1 MAMSKSL
8 VIVESPAKAKTIE
21 KYLGKG
27 FEVRASIGHIMDL
40 PKNDIGV
47 ELKNRTFV
55 PELIVSPGKEKI
67 VDALKKLG
75 LKADEI
81 FLAPDPD
88 REGEAI
94 AYHLALQ
101 LGTSAKE
108 KKKIRRVTFN
118 EITKKA
124 VQEAFKHARDVDQNL
139 VDAQQTRR
147 VLDRLVGYQIS
158 PLLWDKVRR
167 GLSAGRVQTVA
178 VRLIVEREREI
189 SAFKPVEYWTLDAL
203 LHADKQPEKSFKAK
217 FIGIDGEPA
226 RVANGKDK
234 DGKDQFIAN
243 AIAGEAAMNAVVLAL
258 ENARW
263 SLASV
268 QSREQQRR
276 PLPPFIT
283 SQLQRD
289 ASTKLGF
296 NVRRTMGV
304 AQRLYEGIDLGAEG
318 TTGLITYMR
327 TDSPRVAPDAIAAA
341 RDWVGKQL
349 GAKYLPES
357 PNVYKGKKDAQD
369 AHEAIRPTDASRTP
383 ESVARYLS
391 DEQLKLYTLIWRRFV
406 ASQMTPA
413 VFDVTTAKIAAV
425 SAKDGKTF
433 DFRVSGSVLRFDGF
447 LKVYE
452 ASEEKKDDDDETA
465 NKLPNLDGVKA
476 LALDSLEREQKSTQP
491 PPRYNEASL
500 VKELEER
507 GIGRPSTYA
516 SIINTIQDREYVVKH
531 GGSRGR
537 FYPTEIG
544 MVVCDLL
551 VESFPYIFDMAY
563 TAKLEEELDDIE
575 EGKEKWTEL
584 LNGFYDHF
592 EDELKDAGNKMRDIK
607 RTEQMTDEKCDL
619 CGSPLVLKWG
629 KFGSFFACSAY
640 NKKDPTSCTFTKENT
655 AAKPDLNTPEAQ
667 EATEQEEYCENCGR
681 VMVLRRGPF
690 GMFMSCPGYNEDPPC
705 KTIRKLTQKQQQKPP
720 VPTGEDCPLC
730 GKPLVLRQG
739 QYGEFVSCSGYPKC
753 KYVKQNLIEGMKC
766 PKCGTGDLAERK
778 ARRGNVFWGCT
789 NYPKCDFTSNF
800 KPVPQPC
807 PECGSPYLVEKTLR
821 SGIFL
826 ECPNKK
832 KPADEEAAPKKAA
845 KKSAAKTGAAK
856 NQTDSTELAV
866 VCTYS
871 KRIGDAPPPPT
882 AETHGPVAEKKVSKK
897 ELQPA

>member
-1 MAMSKSL
+1 MEMSKSL

-27 FEVRASIGHIMDL
+27 FDVRASIGHIMDL

-47 ELKNRTFV
+47 ELKNRTFE
-55 PELIVSPGKEKI
+55 PELIVSPGKEK
-67 VDALKKLG
+67 VVEQLKKLG
-75 LKADEI
+75 LAADEI

-158 PLLWDKVRR
+158 PLLWEKVRR

-189 SAFKPVEYWTLDAL
+189 AGFGPVEYWNLEAL
-203 LHADKQPEKSFKAK
+203 LHPEKQADKSFKAK
-217 FIGIDGEPA
+217 FIGVDGEPA

-243 AIAGEAAMNAVVLAL
+243 ALPNEAAMAAVVAAL
-258 ENARW
+258 EKAQW
-263 SLASV
+263 SLVSV

-327 TDSPRVAPDAIAAA
+327 TDSPRVAPDAIQAA
-341 RDWVGKQL
+341 REWVGKQL
-349 GAKYLPES
+349 GSQYLPET
-357 PNVYKGKKDAQD
+357 PNHYKGKKDAQD

-383 ESVARYLS
+383 ESIARYLS

-413 VFDVTTAKIAAV
+413 IFDVTTAKIAAE
-425 SAKDGKTF
+425 STKDRKIY

-452 ASEEKKDDDDETA
+452 ASEEKKDDDDESA

-476 LALDSLEREQKSTQP
+476 LALEKLEKEQKFTQP

-544 MVVCDLL
+544 VVVCDLL

-575 EGKEKWTEL
+575 EGKEKWTVL

-592 EDELKDAGNKMRDIK
+592 EDELKDAGKKMRDIK
-607 RTEQMTDEKCDL
+607 RLEQMTNEKCDL

-629 KFGSFFACSAY
+629 KFGTFFACSAY
-640 NKKDPTSCTFTKENT
+640 DKKDPSSCTFTKENT
-655 AAKPDLNTPEAQ
+655 AAKPDMNTPEAQ
-667 EATEQEEYCENCGR
+667 EADEKEEYCENCGK

-690 GMFMSCPGYNEDPPC
+690 GMFMSCPDYSADPPC
-705 KTIRKLTQKQQQKPP
+705 KTIRKLSQKQQQKPP
-720 VPTGEDCPLC
+720 VPTGEDCPVC

-789 NYPKCDFTSNF
+789 NYPKCDFTSNY
-800 KPVPQPC
+800 KPVAKKC
-807 PECGSPYLVEKTLR
+807 PECDSPYLVEKTLR
-821 SGIFL
+821 SGIYL

-832 KPADEEAAPKKAA
+832 KVAEEETKTKKAVG
-845 KKSAAKTGAAK
+845 KSVGKGAAK
-856 NQTDSTELAV
+856 GAAV
-866 VCTYS
+866 MEAGESCSYS

-882 AETHGPVAEKKVSKK
+882 AETHGPVVEKGGN
-897 ELQPA
+897 

>member
-1 MAMSKSL
+1 MSKSL

-27 FEVRASIGHIMDL
+27 FEVLASVGHIMDL
-40 PKNDIGV
+40 PKKDIGV
-47 ELKNRTFV
+47 ELTNRTFV
-55 PELIVSPGKEKI
+55 PELIVSPGKEK
-67 VDALKKLG
+67 VVAQLKKAA

-101 LGTSAKE
+101 LGTNAKE
-108 KKKIRRVTFN
+108 RKKIRRVTFN

-124 VQEAFKHARDVDQNL
+124 VQEAFNHARDVDQNL

-178 VRLIVEREREI
+178 VRLIVDREREI
-189 SAFKPVEYWTLDAL
+189 GAFQPVEYWTLDAL
-203 LHADKQPEKSFKAK
+203 LHAEKQAATKLKAR
-217 FIGIDGEPA
+217 FVGIDGEPA
-226 RVANGKDK
+226 RVANGQDK
-234 DGKDQFIAN
+234 EGKAQFLSN
-243 AIAGEAAMNAVVLAL
+243 ALPDEKTTKEVMAAL
-258 ENARW
+258 ETAKW
-263 SLASV
+263 TLASV
-268 QSREQQRR
+268 QAREQQRR

-289 ASTKLGF
+289 ASSKLGF

-304 AQRLYEGIDLGAEG
+304 AQRLYEGIEIGAEG
-318 TTGLITYMR
+318 PTGLITYMR
-327 TDSPRVAPDAIAAA
+327 TDSPRIAPEAIAGA
-341 RDWVGKQL
+341 REWIGKQL
-349 GAKYLPES
+349 GPQYLPREA
-357 PNVYKGKKDAQD
+357 NVYKGKKAAQD

-383 ESVARYLS
+383 ESIARYLS
-391 DEQLKLYTLIWRRFV
+391 DEQLKLYRLIWQRFV

-413 VFDVTTAKIAAV
+413 IFDVTTAKIAAH
-425 SAKDGKTF
+425 SAKTGKTY

-452 ASEEKKDDDDETA
+452 VEEEKKDEDDETS
-465 NKLPNLDGVKA
+465 NKLPSLDGVKA
-476 LALDSLEREQKSTQP
+476 LELDKLEHEGHFTQP

-516 SIINTIQDREYVVKH
+516 SIISTIQDREYVVKH

-544 MVVCDLL
+544 VVVCDLM
-551 VESFPYIFDMAY
+551 VKNFPYIFDMAY

-575 EGKEKWTEL
+575 EGKEKWTDL
-584 LNGFYDHF
+584 MNGFYDHF
-592 EDELKDAGNKMRDIK
+592 EEELKDADKNMEDVK
-607 RTEQMTDEKCDL
+607 RMEVKTGEKCEL
-619 CGSPLVLKWG
+619 CGSPLLLKWG
-629 KFGSFFACSAY
+629 KFGTFFACSAY
-640 NKKDPTSCTFTKENT
+640 NKKDPSSCTFTKENI

-667 EATEQEEYCENCGR
+667 EAGETEEYCENCGR
-681 VMVLRRGPF
+681 VMVLRRGLF
-690 GMFMSCPGYNEDPPC
+690 GPFMSCPGYNEDPPC
-705 KTIRKLTQKQQQKPP
+705 KTFRKLSQKQQQKPP
-720 VPTGEDCPLC
+720 EPTGEDCPLC
-730 GKPLVLRQG
+730 AKPLVLRQG
-739 QYGEFVSCSGYPKC
+739 AYGEFVSCSGYPKC
-753 KYVKQNLIEGMKC
+753 KYVKQNLIEGLKC
-766 PKCGTGDLAERK
+766 PKCGTGDIAERK

-789 NYPKCDFTSNF
+789 NYPKCDFTSNL
-800 KPVPQPC
+800 KPVAKKC

-832 KPADEEAAPKKAA
+832 KAAEEEAAAPKKRA
-845 KKSAAKTGAAK
+845 KKGA
-856 NQTDSTELAV
+856 SVTEEGKV
-866 VCTYS
+866 VCSYS

-882 AETHGPVAEKKVSKK
+882 VETHGPVVEKKGGKK